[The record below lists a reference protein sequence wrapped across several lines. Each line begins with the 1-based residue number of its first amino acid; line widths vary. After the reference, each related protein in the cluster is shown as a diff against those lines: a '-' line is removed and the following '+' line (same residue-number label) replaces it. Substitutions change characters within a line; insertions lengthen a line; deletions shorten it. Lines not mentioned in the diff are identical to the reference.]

1 MRLGSCFGIPI
12 KVNPFFILLLA
23 AAFAYGRLWQALM
36 LFAIVMWHEAFHIL
50 TAKAYHLQITDVE
63 LLPFGGVTR
72 MDAMLQLNPE
82 IEWAVA
88 AVGPLSNGLLIFF
101 AYALLPYFEFEQA
114 WFEFFVQANI
124 GMALFNLIPALP
136 LDGGRVLRSFLAKRR
151 GYREATRAACVLGQV
166 LSVLLAAWGG
176 YIIYLGTLQGLLYVS
191 AGAMLFL
198 AARQEQKNASYV
210 FMRYLTAKKQELR
223 LKRVLVARELV
234 ATLETSL
241 GEVFQQ
247 FQPPCYHLVWV
258 LDLEG
263 RVIGFVGE
271 IDLIAALFEHGLAH
285 KLGAVQVHKI

>member
-1 MRLGSCFGIPI
+1 M
-12 KVNPFFILLLA
+12 NPFFILLLA

-50 TAKAYHLQITDVE
+50 TAKAYRLQITDVE

-136 LDGGRVLRSFLAKRR
+136 LDGGRVLRSFGKTPRLQRSDTGGMCTGA
-151 GYREATRAACVLGQV
+151 GPQCAFGSLGR
-166 LSVLLAAWGG
+166 
-176 YIIYLGTLQGLLYVS
+176 IHYLFGHAPGPAVCL
-191 AGAMLFL
+191 
-198 AARQEQKNASYV
+198 ARQCCFWQPG
-210 FMRYLTAKKQELR
+210 RAKMP
-223 LKRVLVARELV
+223 A
-234 ATLETSL
+234 TSL
-241 GEVFQQ
+241 
-247 FQPPCYHLVWV
+247 CA
-258 LDLEG
+258 
-263 RVIGFVGE
+263 I
-271 IDLIAALFEHGLAH
+271 
-285 KLGAVQVHKI
+285 